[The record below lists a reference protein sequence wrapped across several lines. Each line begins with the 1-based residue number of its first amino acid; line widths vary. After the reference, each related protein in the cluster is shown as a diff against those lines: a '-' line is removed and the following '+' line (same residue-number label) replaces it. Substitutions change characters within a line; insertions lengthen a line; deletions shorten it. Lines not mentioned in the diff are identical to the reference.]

1 MRIFKFVIGGLF
13 GLLLISVVLKA
24 LFFLTF
30 AAMLFG
36 GAFMAR
42 KAYLMR
48 RGYMGGRHFHP
59 MRYPM
64 MQGQWQRFQAP
75 IESLDDLVNRQE
87 FVAPVSRPK
96 AYYREADFI

>member
-1 MRIFKFVIGGLF
+1 MRIFKFVLGGLF

-30 AAMLFG
+30 AAMLVG

-42 KAYLMR
+42 RAYMMR
-48 RGYMGGRHFHP
+48 RNYMGGAHFHP
-59 MRYPM
+59 MQHRM
-64 MQGQWQRFQAP
+64 AQIQGYQIP

-87 FVAPVSRPK
+87 FTVPFARPK
-96 AYYREADFI
+96 VQYREADFI